1 VWPDAAVSAI
11 VSLEKASHEALST
24 DFQKYNQKLRQLD
37 FNLKVR
43 SWHSPYINDTLEII
57 IIMIIE
63 SLKNCILKRDFQPC
77 FDFCSYSITVSNKD

>member
-43 SWHSPYINDTLEII
+43 SWHSAYINDTLEII

-63 SLKNCILKRDFQPC
+63 SLKKLHFEVGL
-77 FDFCSYSITVSNKD
+77 SAVY